1 MMKKRILTGIGGLFV
16 SSVCLCAENHFN
28 PAFLS
33 SDPAAVADLSHFET
47 GATQA
52 PGTYKVD
59 IYINDNYVATR
70 PVTFDAIPPNDKTY
84 ANTESG
90 LVPVFTPAEF
100 TELGVKAQAFPAIMA
115 LQPGTGI
122 SLEKAIPDARSTPDM
137 SALRLNL
144 SVPQAALV
152 NNARGYIPPSRWDQ
166 GINALLLNYNLTG
179 NKDWYDSGSAQSQFL
194 SLQSGMN
201 LGAWRLR
208 DNSTWN
214 HNSYTSG
221 ETTSEWR
228 HISTYVER
236 NIAALNGEM
245 TAGDTSSRGDI
256 FDSYSLRGMKLES
269 DDNMLPDSL
278 KGFAPTIK
286 GIAGS
291 NARVT
296 IRQNNYIIY
305 QTYVAAGAFE
315 INDLF
320 PTSSSGDLQVTVTE
334 TSGRSRTYTIPYS
347 SVPGLQREGHISYS
361 VSAGRYHSGSDMQDE
376 PDVIQ
381 GEAFWGLPG
390 FTLYGGTQ
398 FSDNYQS
405 VALGVGKNMGDIGAV
420 SVDVTGASSTLSD
433 GSSHTGQSVR
443 FLYAK
448 SLNALGTTFNLT
460 GYRYSTEGYYSLS
473 DTTYKIMSGYNSPQ
487 DDSLDDLDND
497 DEPDYASYYNL
508 WYTKKGKLQLSLNQ
522 SLGDFG
528 SLYISGTQQT
538 YWHTD
543 EEDTYFQTGY
553 SGAFKDISYNL
564 SYSYNRYM
572 SQPDAD
578 QMFALNISL
587 PVGKWLSHPST
598 DVAHTA
604 NDAYLSYNN
613 NTDGHGYST
622 QSMGLSG
629 TLLDDHNLSY
639 SVQQGYGNHNA
650 GNNGNASLTWRE
662 TYNNLSLGYN
672 YNEDSRQVNYGVAG
686 GVVVHRNGLTLSQP
700 LGETNILVAAPGA
713 TGIGVENST
722 GVKTDWRGYAV
733 IPYASTY
740 RLNRVALDANS
751 LDKHTDIDDL
761 ETDVVPTPGALVRAD
776 FNAHIGGRTLMTVL
790 YQGKPLP
797 FGAVVSRQ
805 DSDKTTRNVR
815 SSIVG
820 DGGEV
825 YLTGLPQTGDLV
837 ANWGQGPDQKCT
849 VHYALTD
856 EAMAQ
861 NISNINEV
869 CL

>member
-1 MMKKRILTGIGGLFV
+1 MKKKVITGLSGVLISTSCV
-16 SSVCLCAENHFN
+16 CAENHFN

-33 SDPAAVADLSHFET
+33 SDPTAVADLSHFET

-52 PGTYKVD
+52 PGTYKVN

-70 PVTFDAIPPNDKTY
+70 QVTFSAISSDDKTY
-84 ANTESG
+84 ANSESG
-90 LVPVFTPAEF
+90 LTPEFTSAEF
-100 TELGVKAQAFPAIMA
+100 TELGIKAQAFPAIVA
-115 LQPGTGI
+115 LQPSAKI
-122 SLEKAIPDARSTPDM
+122 SLEKAIPDARATPEM
-137 SALRLNL
+137 NVLRLSL
-144 SVPQAALV
+144 SVPQAALM

-166 GINALLLNYNLTG
+166 GINALLMNYNLTG

-194 SLQSGMN
+194 SLQSGLN

-214 HNSYTSG
+214 HNTYTSG
-221 ETTSEWR
+221 ETTSDWQ

-236 NIAALNGEM
+236 NIESLKGEL
-245 TAGDTSSRGDI
+245 TAGDTNSRSDI

-269 DDNMLPDSL
+269 DDNMLPDSQ
-278 KGFAPTIK
+278 KGFAPTIR

-291 NARVT
+291 NAKVT
-296 IRQNNYIIY
+296 VRQNNYIIY
-305 QTYVAAGAFE
+305 QTYVPTGAFE

-320 PTSSSGDLQVTVTE
+320 PTSSSGDLQVTITE
-334 TSGRSRTYTIPYS
+334 NSGRSQTYTIPYS

-361 VSAGRYHSGSDMQDE
+361 LSAGRYHSGSDVQDE

-381 GEAFWGLPG
+381 GEAFWGLAG

-398 FSDNYQS
+398 FSDNYKS
-405 VALGVGKNMGDIGAV
+405 FALGVGKNMGDVGAI
-420 SVDVTGASSTLSD
+420 SVDLTSANSTLSD
-433 GSSHTGQSVR
+433 DSSHTGQSVR

-448 SLNALGTTFNLT
+448 SLNTLGTTFNLT

-473 DTTYKIMSGYNSPQ
+473 DTTYKIMSGYNSPR
-487 DDSLDDLDND
+487 DDSLDDLDTG

-508 WYTKKGKLQLSLNQ
+508 WYTKKGKLQLSVNQ
-522 SLGDFG
+522 SLGDNG

-543 EEDTYFQTGY
+543 EKDTYFQTGY
-553 SGAFKDISYNL
+553 SGAFHDISYNL

-587 PVGKWLSHPST
+587 PVGKWLSQPSS
-598 DVAHTA
+598 DVMHTG

-613 NTDGHGYST
+613 NTDNHGYST

-629 TLLDDHNLSY
+629 TLLDGHNLSY
-639 SVQQGYGNHNA
+639 SVQQGYGNHGT
-650 GNNGNASLTWRE
+650 GNNGNASMTWRE
-662 TYNNLSLGYN
+662 TYNNLNLGYN
-672 YNEDSRQVNYGVAG
+672 YNGDSRQVNYGVAG
-686 GVVVHRNGLTLSQP
+686 GVVMHRNGITLSQP
-700 LGETNILVAAPGA
+700 LGDTNILVAAPGA
-713 TGIGVENST
+713 GGIGVENST

-761 ETDVVPTPGALVRAD
+761 ETDVVPTPGAMVRAD
-776 FNAHIGGRTLMTVL
+776 FKAHVGGRILMTVL

-797 FGAVVSRQ
+797 FGAVISRSENGQ
-805 DSDKTTRNVR
+805 TGNEQA
-815 SSIVG
+815 SIVG
-820 DGGEV
+820 DSGEV
-825 YLTGLPQTGDLV
+825 YLTGLQQSGDLV
-837 ANWGQGPDQKCT
+837 ANWGGASQKCT
-849 VHYALTD
+849 VHYSLSD
-856 EAMAQ
+856 EVMTQ
-861 NISNINEV
+861 NISNVSGV

>member
-1 MMKKRILTGIGGLFV
+1 MNKNILSGLMSGLFL
-16 SSVCLCAENHFN
+16 STSCFCAENHFN

-33 SDPAAVADLSHFET
+33 SDPEAVADLGAFET
-47 GATQA
+47 GAMQP
-52 PGTYKVD
+52 PGVYKVD
-59 IYINDNYVATR
+59 VYINDSFMATR
-70 PVTFDAIPPNDKTY
+70 PVTFDALPRDDK
-84 ANTESG
+84 ASADSDSG
-90 LVPVFTPAEF
+90 LTPVFTSAELA
-100 TELGVKAQAFPAIMA
+100 ELGIKTQAFPAIMTLPA
-115 LQPGTGI
+115 AKRI
-122 SLEKAIPDARSTPDM
+122 SLEKAIPDAVATPEM
-137 SALRLNL
+137 GALRLKL

-179 NKDWYDSGSAQSQFL
+179 NKDWYDSGTAQSQFL
-194 SLQSGMN
+194 SLQDGLN

-214 HNSYTSG
+214 HNTYTSG
-221 ETTSEWR
+221 ETSSEWQ

-236 NIAALNGEM
+236 NIAALKGEL
-245 TAGDTSSRGDI
+245 TAGDTSSRGDV
-256 FDSYSLRGMKLES
+256 FDSYTLRGMKLES
-269 DDNMLPDSL
+269 DDNMLPDSQ
-278 KGFAPTIK
+278 KGFAPTIR

-291 NARVT
+291 NAKVT
-296 IRQNNYIIY
+296 IRQNNYTIY
-305 QTYVAAGAFE
+305 QTYVPAGAFE

-334 TSGRSRTYTIPYS
+334 TSGRSQTYTIPYS

-361 VSAGRYHSGSDMQDE
+361 LSAGRYHSGSDMQDE

-381 GEAFWGLPG
+381 GEAFWGLAG
-390 FTLYGGTQ
+390 VTLYGGAQ
-398 FSDNYQS
+398 FTDNYQS
-405 VALGVGKNMGDIGAV
+405 FALGVGKNMGDIGAV
-420 SVDVTGASSTLSD
+420 SVDITNANSTLSD

-487 DDSLDDLDND
+487 DNSLDDLDND

-508 WYTKKGKLQLSLNQ
+508 WYTKKGKLQLSINQ
-522 SLGDFG
+522 SLGDYG
-528 SLYISGTQQT
+528 SLYVSGTQQT

-543 EEDTYFQTGY
+543 EEDTYFQSGY
-553 SGAFKDISYNL
+553 SGAIRDLSFNL

-572 SQPDAD
+572 SQPEPD

-587 PVGKWLSHPST
+587 PIGKWLSPPTGDIHHMS
-598 DVAHTA
+598 

-613 NTDGHGYST
+613 NTDSHGYTT

-639 SVQQGYGNHNA
+639 SVQQGYGNHGA
-650 GNNGNASLTWRE
+650 GNSGNASLTWRE
-662 TYNNLSLGYN
+662 TYNNLNLGYN
-672 YNEDSRQVNYGVAG
+672 YNDDSRQVNYGVSG
-686 GVVVHRNGLTLSQP
+686 GMVLHGSGLTLSQP
-700 LGETNILVAAPGA
+700 LGDTNILVAAPGA
-713 TGIGVENST
+713 SGIGLENST

-740 RLNRVALDANS
+740 RVNRVALDANS
-751 LDKHTDIDDL
+751 LDKHTDIEDM
-761 ETDVVPTPGALVRAD
+761 ETDVIPTPGALVRAD
-776 FNAHIGGRTLMTVL
+776 FNAHVGGRILMTIL
-790 YQGKPLP
+790 HQGKPLP
-797 FGAVVSRQ
+797 FGSMVTRQ
-805 DSDKTTRNVR
+805 DEGQANNQA
-815 SSIVG
+815 SIVG

-825 YLTGLPQTGDLV
+825 YLTGLPQEGELV
-837 ANWGQGPDQKCT
+837 SSWGAGKSQKCI
-849 VHYALTD
+849 VHYVLPD
-856 EAMAQ
+856 DAMEQ
-861 NISNINEV
+861 TISNVRGV